1 MATKNSNPMNGDC
14 IHSMCQHNREG
25 ACLDPALKDPYKQ
38 TGCLLYV
45 GVNFTDYPKDDR
57 CKFCIDRW
65 DCHYKDNGI
74 CQRKGEGEK

>member
-1 MATKNSNPMNGDC
+1 MNPMNDDC

-45 GVNFTDYPKDDR
+45 GINFTDYPKDES
-57 CKFCIDRW
+57 CKFCVYRW
-65 DCHYKDNGI
+65 DCKYKETGV
-74 CQRKGEGEK
+74 CQREGEK

>member
-1 MATKNSNPMNGDC
+1 MNDDC
-14 IHSMCQHNREG
+14 IHSMCQHNRDG

-45 GVNFTDYPKDDR
+45 GVNYLDYPRDES

-65 DCHYKDNGI
+65 DCKYKENGV
-74 CQRKGEGEK
+74 CQREGEK